1 MDRGAWWATVHGDH
15 KELDTTERLTLSL
28 TSHLSR
34 GFPGGSVV
42 KKKKKHLPA
51 NSGDSGNGFDPGRKK
66 NGKPLYGLG
75 SVNRHFYDYAFSV
88 SSISH
93 IGFYSLSLDFYKNP
107 LTCTEQ
113 ILLSP
118 SCNLKT

>member
-15 KELDTTERLTLSL
+15 NELGTTERLTPSL

-42 KKKKKHLPA
+42 KKKKSACQFRRLRKL
-51 NSGDSGNGFDPGRKK
+51 GFDPGRKK
-66 NGKPLYGLG
+66 NGKPLYSLE
-75 SVNRHFYDYAFSV
+75 SVNRHFYYYAFSV

-118 SCNLKT
+118 SCKLKT